1 MLLRQQIEQQQHQ
14 TQIAIGQVQLLKDQL
29 TSETAARI
37 EAQVNWVQRNQETF
51 ISRDRGKRGSL
62 VSLPCSRGPVKL
74 IIYHMFSCSKA
85 LEPTHECT
93 GRFYLQ

>member
-37 EAQVNWVQRNQETF
+37 EAQVNLTVLGAQHSSV
-51 ISRDRGKRGSL
+51 SRQHWMPSVDFASPQPG
-62 VSLPCSRGPVKL
+62 VSNDGDQIKQD
-74 IIYHMFSCSKA
+74 FN
-85 LEPTHECT
+85 
-93 GRFYLQ
+93 

>member
-37 EAQVNWVQRNQETF
+37 EAQVKSSIFSQKTF
-51 ISRDRGKRGSL
+51 SMISRLRKRRSYS
-62 VSLPCSRGPVKL
+62 VMYK
-74 IIYHMFSCSKA
+74 IIH
-85 LEPTHECT
+85 
-93 GRFYLQ
+93 

>member
-37 EAQVNWVQRNQETF
+37 EAQVNWVLKNQETF
-51 ISRDRGKRGSL
+51 FSRDHGEKG
-62 VSLPCSRGPVKL
+62 
-74 IIYHMFSCSKA
+74 A
-85 LEPTHECT
+85 
-93 GRFYLQ
+93 

>member
-37 EAQVNWVQRNQETF
+37 EAQVKSSIFSQKTF
-51 ISRDRGKRGSL
+51 SMVNRLRKRRSYS
-62 VSLPCSRGPVKL
+62 VMYK
-74 IIYHMFSCSKA
+74 IIH
-85 LEPTHECT
+85 
-93 GRFYLQ
+93 